1 MEKPQEQINELWDYQ
16 VDAGRLEF
24 TEKKAVELE
33 DLSRR
38 NNLHIDGIT
47 EKKNETWDECEQEVQ
62 SLIRDKLGIAENIV
76 IERAHR
82 IKKKGTVRIQENP
95 EQ

>member
-47 EKKNETWDECEQEVQ
+47 EKKKWN
-62 SLIRDKLGIAENIV
+62 LGWM
-76 IERAHR
+76 RARSSITH
-82 IKKKGTVRIQENP
+82 
-95 EQ
+95 